1 MSKSGHIHRGE
12 VRNDHHI
19 HTVHRSRALK
29 FSTEEKRKRGK
40 LFDCSID
47 LLWRRKRSPT
57 SNTCSLGYSLMVISK
72 DFPYPGARI
81 SRLRPTTTSGRM
93 KPTAVRE
100 RARFFTKPARAL
112 FFAGD
117 FNEAIERGR
126 NKKVS
131 QKKLILY
138 PDHIF
143 RSQLQLRMINLP
155 EQPTLNAGIL
165 QALGRILPCSD
176 IP

>member
-1 MSKSGHIHRGE
+1 MIAPSTYFEDAKE
-12 VRNDHHI
+12 VLRQI
-19 HTVHRSRALK
+19 PAR
-29 FSTEEKRKRGK
+29 
-40 LFDCSID
+40 
-47 LLWRRKRSPT
+47 
-57 SNTCSLGYSLMVISK
+57 SLGYSMMVISK

-100 RARFFTKPARAL
+100 RARFFYGACERAL
-112 FFAGD
+112 FAGD

-165 QALGRILPCSD
+165 QALGRILCLAPTFLNRNTAV
-176 IP
+176 